1 MALSHTH
8 THAHRHTLNWI
19 CKIFWGRNSKGETPR
34 KTSAKAESVS
44 SCHSVRSLALWI
56 TPKSTVFYGQVC
68 VAATLPQL
76 FPLPPPDFLSW
87 THTNYQVAVNCI
99 LRLWS
104 AQLLLVLVASQW
116 NQSYI
121 NCTNNSAHS
130 LCNGQAYSTPLTPFT
145 QPPLPLAAPLAQLS
159 CSQAEDKGAWN
170 DNQSQK
176 NHHFAADRN
185 ASQNRQR

>member
-8 THAHRHTLNWI
+8 THAHRHTLKWI
-19 CKIFWGRNSKGETPR
+19 CKIFWWRNSKGETPR
-34 KTSAKAESVS
+34 KASAKAESVS

-76 FPLPPPDFLSW
+76 SSFPPPYFLYW

-99 LRLWS
+99 LRLCS
-104 AQLLLVLVASQW
+104 AQLLLALVASQW

-130 LCNGQAYSTPLTPFT
+130 LCNGQASSTPLTPLHT
-145 QPPLPLAAPLAQLS
+145 ATTSPCCSIGAAQLQPS
-159 CSQAEDKGAWN
+159 
-170 DNQSQK
+170 
-176 NHHFAADRN
+176 R
-185 ASQNRQR
+185 RQRRVERQPKPKESSLCSWPQCQPK

>member
-1 MALSHTH
+1 MNLQNILREKFKGGNTSQSKCEGGE
-8 THAHRHTLNWI
+8 REFVSFGSELGTLN
-19 CKIFWGRNSKGETPR
+19 NSQVN
-34 KTSAKAESVS
+34 SILWASLC
-44 SCHSVRSLALWI
+44 SCHSATAL
-56 TPKSTVFYGQVC
+56 S
-68 VAATLPQL
+68 
-76 FPLPPPDFLSW
+76 PPPTGLPLLNPHKLSSSRKLHS
-87 THTNYQVAVNCI
+87 TT
-99 LRLWS
+99 LL

-130 LCNGQAYSTPLTPFT
+130 LCNGQASSSPLPPFT